1 MQILFSSNTVF
12 QDREIKS
19 KTYGVPCILF
29 QADDVTESID
39 SYSAQ
44 GSDSFALDPVLQFV

>member
-1 MQILFSSNTVF
+1 MQHFKIGKLN
-12 QDREIKS
+12 Q